1 MGRRVRL
8 RVHSDV
14 AHLLSQ
20 GARVQLGDEATLL
33 LLSDAHVTDGSNINH
48 TIVGAAHVVEKATN
62 GWGIL
67 ITFSLGCIHRHR
79 SKNLS
84 FLVLSRLLRRM
95 TILRAYRTTIVWANI
110 LRHQVILITG

>member
-8 RVHSDV
+8 RVHPDV

-48 TIVGAAHVVEKATN
+48 TIVGTAHVVE
-62 GWGIL
+62 
-67 ITFSLGCIHRHR
+67 
-79 SKNLS
+79 
-84 FLVLSRLLRRM
+84 
-95 TILRAYRTTIVWANI
+95 
-110 LRHQVILITG
+110 